1 MSEVRF
7 PVMITRPQEQGAT
20 TITAHNLSE
29 LQKTMVNEIK
39 VSYGY
44 ASMCD
49 ATEIVSTLKR
59 RGYWIKNV
67 RFVQLEDDDN

>member
-7 PVMITRPQEQGAT
+7 PVMITRPKEQGST
-20 TITAHNLSE
+20 TITVHNLQE
-29 LQKTMVNEIK
+29 LQKAMMNEIN

-49 ATEIVSTLKR
+49 PSEIVGTFKH

-67 RFVQLEDDDN
+67 RFVNLDDDN